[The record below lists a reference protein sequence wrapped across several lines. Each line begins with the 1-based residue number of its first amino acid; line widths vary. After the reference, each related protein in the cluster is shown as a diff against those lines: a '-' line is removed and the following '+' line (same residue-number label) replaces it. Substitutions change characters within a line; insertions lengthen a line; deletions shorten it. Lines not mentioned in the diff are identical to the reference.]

1 MSSTRAAFDRSTRR
15 STHRHPAP
23 DVGEP
28 RRARRALAQLG
39 NLQVVRAQQ
48 PRALAR
54 VGGGG
59 QQVADVRVF
68 QRLGRDEDGVQ
79 LLLVRQRAALHGALG
94 RRHQPSLVQ
103 RARRRAR
110 SAAQQKTAQRR
121 RQHGGG
127 AHQNGVVRA
136 SGDAQINTSFRGNDV
151 GAQRTVETETE
162 RGSQTLRTSDL
173 ERGGLRRTR
182 NCVCKTCR
190 RSGAAR
196 GGAANFVELFLNFS
210 RRAD

>member
-28 RRARRALAQLG
+28 HRARHALAQLG

-103 RARRRAR
+103 RARRRTR

-121 RQHGGG
+121 RQHGGGG

-151 GAQRTVETETE
+151 GAQRTVETETGDPKNF
-162 RGSQTLRTSDL
+162 RSRARRASPHT
-173 ERGGLRRTR
+173 GLCCAKRRA
-182 NCVCKTCR
+182 R
-190 RSGAAR
+190 RPR
-196 GGAANFVELFLNFS
+196 RANFLQLSQRLPAV
-210 RRAD
+210 